1 MAVKQTPSEESF
13 GSESEAPDTHSGT
26 TDAASTAIIPADA
39 AAPTGTTAGGSSG
52 GESAGRIQDEGADE
66 RSGGDT
72 AGDGAGDGDAG
83 SGDAGF
89 GAGSGGTAGGSG
101 NGTGTGGTSGAP
113 ASGPAPLV
121 PDTGFFGWMR
131 SLGVPRLPG
140 WLGGVAAGVSAR
152 LGIDPVIVRGL
163 LVVCALFGVPVFLL
177 YGLAWL
183 LLPDTTGRIHL
194 EQMLRG
200 VFDKALVGIA
210 ILVLLGLSPFAIGG
224 DPFYGDAWNDIQ
236 YGSFWTSS
244 PWVYGIR
251 FLWTIALIGAITG
264 LIVWLVR
271 RNRVSGPRSASTSP
285 EAAFAQYEAEAA
297 AGTAP
302 AAYGAPATAA
312 YGGTTPP
319 AYGATQAPAA
329 PDAAGDGAE
338 PVAPTQPAGTDPGTD
353 EYEAWKAQ
361 HAAWRVDHEA
371 WRQSQADANRA
382 ARAQLVAE
390 NKARAAAFTAR
401 ADEARRLRKLTRP
414 RTSFA
419 YIVAT
424 LGAGL
429 VAGSIAAL
437 VALGGANGSYAVTI
451 GLAVAALVSAISMII
466 AGVLRRRSGFL
477 AFVTIAALVLAVG
490 SAAVPRTDQLL
501 LGDSGI
507 SLDGSTS
514 YLMPAG
520 TAFITAAA
528 STAKLPGTQKVDIT
542 MGAGNVYLDVYD
554 GATVKIDAEL
564 ASGYSSVWTV
574 DADGEYTNGKE
585 LSRVNDADGDM
596 HLVGVVGEDPGI
608 GNAPDA
614 AITLR
619 GLTGGIQ
626 VTIHEEDRP

>member
-1 MAVKQTPSEESF
+1 MAVKQTPSEESS
-13 GSESEAPDTHSGT
+13 GSESAAPDTGSGT
-26 TDAASTAIIPADA
+26 ADAASTAMSPTDASARTADTA
-39 AAPTGTTAGGSSG
+39 AGSTAGGSPG
-52 GESAGRIQDEGADE
+52 GESAGRI
-66 RSGGDT
+66 
-72 AGDGAGDGDAG
+72 AGDDGDLGNA
-83 SGDAGF
+83 SPD
-89 GAGSGGTAGGSG
+89 GGGGG
-101 NGTGTGGTSGAP
+101 GGGTGGSSGAP
-113 ASGPAPLV
+113 SSGAAPSA

-152 LGIDPVIVRGL
+152 LSIDPIIVRGV

-183 LLPDTTGRIHL
+183 LLPDLTGRIHL
-194 EQMLRG
+194 EQLLRG

-224 DPFYGDAWNDIQ
+224 DPFYGDAWNDMQ
-236 YGSFWTSS
+236 YGSFWSSS

-251 FLWTIALIGAITG
+251 FLWTIALIGAVTA
-264 LIVWLVR
+264 LIIWLVR
-271 RNRVSGPRSASTSP
+271 RNRTSDLASRSASTSP

-302 AAYGAPATAA
+302 VYGAPTVAAASGATNPTQ
-312 YGGTTPP
+312 TTPV
-319 AYGATQAPAA
+319 T
-329 PDAAGDGAE
+329 DAALDATE
-338 PVAPTQPAGTDPGTD
+338 PVAPAQPAGTDPGTD

-429 VAGSIAAL
+429 VAGSIAAIT
-437 VALGGANGSYAVTI
+437 ALDGVNGAYAVTI
-451 GLAVAALVSAISMII
+451 GLAVAALVSAISMIV
-466 AGVLRRRSGFL
+466 AGLLRRRSGFL
-477 AFVTIAALVLAVG
+477 AFVTIAALLLAIG
-490 SAAVPRTDQLL
+490 SAAVPRTDHLL
-501 LGDSGI
+501 LGDNSIG
-507 SLDGSTS
+507 LDGSAS
-514 YLMPAG
+514 YLIPAG
-520 TAFITAAA
+520 TAFITADAGTAA
-528 STAKLPGTQKVDIT
+528 LAGTQKVDIT
-542 MGAGNVYLDVYD
+542 LGAGNVYLDVYD
-554 GATVKIDAEL
+554 GAAVKIDAEL

-574 DADGEYTNGKE
+574 GADGEYTNGQE
-585 LSRVNDADGDM
+585 LSRVTDADGDM
-596 HLVGVVGEDPGI
+596 HLVGVVGESPGI
-608 GNAPDA
+608 GTAPDA
-614 AITLR
+614 AITIH

>member
-1 MAVKQTPSEESF
+1 MAVKQTPSEESS
-13 GSESEAPDTHSGT
+13 GSESAAPGTGSGT
-26 TDAASTAIIPADA
+26 TDAASTAMSPTDASARTADTA
-39 AAPTGTTAGGSSG
+39 AGSTAGGSSG
-52 GESAGRIQDEGADE
+52 GDSAGRIPGDEGGAGGSSGTGG
-66 RSGGDT
+66 SGGSS
-72 AGDGAGDGDAG
+72 GSGSGDGD
-83 SGDAGF
+83 
-89 GAGSGGTAGGSG
+89 
-101 NGTGTGGTSGAP
+101 GTGGTSGAP
-113 ASGPAPLV
+113 FSGAAPFA

-152 LGIDPVIVRGL
+152 LSIDPIIVRGV

-183 LLPDTTGRIHL
+183 LLPDLTGRIHL
-194 EQMLRG
+194 EQLLRG

-224 DPFYGDAWNDIQ
+224 DPFYGDAWNDMQ

-251 FLWTIALIGAITG
+251 FLWTIALIGAITA
-264 LIVWLVR
+264 LIIWLVR
-271 RNRVSGPRSASTSP
+271 RNRTSDLASGSASTSP

-302 AAYGAPATAA
+302 AYGTPTVAAASVAPNPTQTAPV
-312 YGGTTPP
+312 TD
-319 AYGATQAPAA
+319 AA
-329 PDAAGDGAE
+329 PDATE
-338 PVAPTQPAGTDPGTD
+338 PVAPAQPASTDPGTD

-429 VAGSIAAL
+429 VAGSIAAIT
-437 VALGGANGSYAVTI
+437 ALDGVNGAYAVTI
-451 GLAVAALVSAISMII
+451 GLAVAALVSALSMIA

-477 AFVTIAALVLAVG
+477 AFVTIAALVLAIG
-490 SAAVPRTDQLL
+490 SAAVPRTDHLL
-501 LGDSGI
+501 LGDNSIG
-507 SLDGSTS
+507 LDGSTS
-514 YLMPAG
+514 YLIPAG
-520 TAFITAAA
+520 TAFITADAG
-528 STAKLPGTQKVDIT
+528 TAELPGTQKVDIT
-542 MGAGNVYLDVYD
+542 LGAGNIYLDIYD

-564 ASGYSSVWTV
+564 ASGSSSVWTV
-574 DADGEYTNGKE
+574 GADGEYTNGQE
-585 LSRVNDADGDM
+585 LSRVTDADGDM
-596 HLVGVVGEDPGI
+596 HLVGVVGESPGI
-608 GNAPDA
+608 GTAPDA
-614 AITLR
+614 AITIH

-626 VTIHEEDRP
+626 VTVHEEDRP